1 MVCSHGIDHS
11 DFFLALLTRSNWR
24 ALSVLGYGLLQ
35 LPLFGETN
43 RVCHSC
49 FKAYNG
55 YCVHAKHDK
64 VLFHHNAFEPGNND
78 VIAARFISQIVMNWF
93 LWYKNN
99 DKNIDNLRL
108 KESKFFIAIL
118 TFYSLL
124 CLTKRNYCVI
134 TGLRLGPKRNSML
147 RDHLKVNIHQQW
159 NGFIWMLEA
168 IKNSRWS
175 VA

>member
-64 VLFHHNAFEPGNND
+64 VLFYHNAIEPGNND

-93 LWYKNN
+93 LSYKNN

-108 KESKFFIAIL
+108 KERKFIFSDFNFL
-118 TFYSLL
+118 QPFVLGEKKLL
-124 CLTKRNYCVI
+124 RYYQAAV
-134 TGLRLGPKRNSML
+134 RSKRNSML

-168 IKNSRWS
+168 IKKSR
-175 VA
+175 